1 MDPVISGT
9 SECFSLM
16 VRDELVKNAK
26 AVYIAFDG
34 NPSKVLIL
42 PKGTCQRVKTSHD
55 IALLGRKE
63 GLRELLPQSEVEL
76 IQGMASTN
84 AV

>member
-9 SECFSLM
+9 PECFSSM
-16 VRDELVKNAK
+16 VRDEVVKNAK

-55 IALLGRKE
+55 IALLGTKE
-63 GLRELLPQSEVEL
+63 GLRELPPKPEVEL

>member
-1 MDPVISGT
+1 MNGPGNKWT
-9 SECFSLM
+9 PECFSLM

-55 IALLGRKE
+55 ITLLGRKE
-63 GLRELLPQSEVEL
+63 GLRELLPKT
-76 IQGMASTN
+76 GG
-84 AV
+84 